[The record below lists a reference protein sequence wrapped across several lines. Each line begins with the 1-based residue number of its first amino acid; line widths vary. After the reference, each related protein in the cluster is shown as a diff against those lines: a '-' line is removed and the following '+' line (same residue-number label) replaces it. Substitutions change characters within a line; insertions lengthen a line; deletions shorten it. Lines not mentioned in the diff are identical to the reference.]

1 MHESSLPQPG
11 LCGSPLRRL
20 FRNTL
25 PAISLLREAAG
36 IIIFICMSY
45 ECRYLRGTFCD
56 KRKKECDPGEP
67 GCVLRGRVSFPL
79 KEPAPRAKKA
89 ATPRTKPHNI

>member
-1 MHESSLPQPG
+1 
-11 LCGSPLRRL
+11 
-20 FRNTL
+20 
-25 PAISLLREAAG
+25 
-36 IIIFICMSY
+36 MSY

-79 KEPAPRAKKA
+79 KEVAVKQQNKKLA
-89 ATPRTKPHNI
+89 RKP